1 MKKKHLKKNCVKTVK
16 TNHFLQHKVLV
27 FASVYGICLKKKARE
42 KVVRS
47 NQNTSRNKI
56 FQTKLCPPPLPNTH
70 THTQTHTDTHTPRT
84 VKKLLKLLKGSALLT
99 PF

>member
-1 MKKKHLKKNCVKTVK
+1 MKTVK
-16 TNHFLQHKVLV
+16 TNHFLQHKILV

-56 FQTKLCPPPLPNTH
+56 SPPH
-70 THTQTHTDTHTPRT
+70 EGAEFEKQ
-84 VKKLLKLLKGSALLT
+84 A
-99 PF
+99 